1 LGNFNPNSARFVSI
15 TQLLNLRITQSSRLT
30 EWTYETDEMKQHGSA
45 YTNSDGTPHQEKIY
59 RSDFYDD
66 MVAGVD
72 RVMSIRAILGA
83 PVVVGE

>member
-1 LGNFNPNSARFVSI
+1 
-15 TQLLNLRITQSSRLT
+15 
-30 EWTYETDEMKQHGSA
+30 MKQHGPA

-83 PVVVGE
+83 RVVVGNEVYLGSADGNVYGLCVMFYKALQK

>member
-1 LGNFNPNSARFVSI
+1 
-15 TQLLNLRITQSSRLT
+15 
-30 EWTYETDEMKQHGSA
+30 MKRHGSA